1 MGSSFFEFNIATTGL
16 FAAKAGLEVTS
27 NNVTNMATPGYSRQ
41 YIKQRASSPLD
52 RYSGVG
58 QVGTG
63 TEVYGVGQYRDVYL
77 DRKYW
82 SQNAV
87 YGEYSQKNVQL
98 GMMET
103 IFSATSEKGLTSN
116 INDFF
121 ASISELNFT
130 ANDLNY
136 RSAVVNNADTFVSTI
151 RNHAHKLRQ
160 QQIDI
165 NEDIYALTER
175 INAIGTQITNLN
187 DQIYRFEIDGHT
199 ANELRDQRTL
209 LLDELSKYVNV
220 EVKEVPDTSGRGELG
235 VKMDILINGQ
245 EFINHDSSRKLKC
258 VRRTDKEILNPSD
271 APNLYNLKWE
281 NGESLNL
288 NGLEGELKGLVDIRD
303 GAGDVGTGVTSIYK
317 GIPYYVEKLNEFVRT
332 MARAFNEGTRL
343 DGTDLEGVIGHRNGF
358 DLEGNK
364 GGLFFTITDN
374 TGNTVTD
381 IPGQNGNPPT
391 ANEVKDFYDSINVF
405 NFAVSEELKKNP
417 SKLAASDNDN
427 KEESNDKVIQGFLKL
442 KDDVSL
448 FAEGGAY
455 QFVNALASTLG
466 IDTKQAENFTKYYK
480 DITTTVDNQRMQVS
494 GVSLN
499 EEVSNIVKYQHLYQT
514 ASKLINTINEIYNT
528 TINGLGI

>member
-16 FAAKAGLEVTS
+16 FAARAGLEVTS
-27 NNVTNMATPGYSRQ
+27 HNVTNMATPGYSRQ

-63 TEVYGVGQYRDVYL
+63 TEVYGIGQHRDVYL
-77 DRKYW
+77 DKKYW
-82 SQNAV
+82 SQNSV

-103 IFSATSEKGLTSN
+103 IFSATSEKGLTGN
-116 INDFF
+116 INTFF
-121 ASISELNFT
+121 NSISDLKFT
-130 ANDLNY
+130 AGDLNY
-136 RSAVVNNADTFVSTI
+136 RSAVINNADSFVSTL

-160 QQIDI
+160 QQVDI

-175 INAIGTQITNLN
+175 INAIGTQIASLN
-187 DQIYRFEIDGHT
+187 DQIYRFEIDGQT

-220 EVKEVPDTSGRGELG
+220 EFKEVPDTSGRGELG
-235 VKMDILINGQ
+235 VKANILINGQ
-245 EFINHDSSRKLKC
+245 EFINHDSSRNLKC
-258 VRRTDKEILNPSD
+258 ERRKDDQMLNPSD
-271 APNLYNLKWE
+271 APNLYNINWE
-281 NGESLNL
+281 NGEPLNL
-288 NGLEGELKGLVDIRD
+288 KGLEGELKGLVDVRD
-303 GAGDVGTGVTSIYK
+303 GNGGKGDTTVYK

-332 MARAFNEGTRL
+332 IARAFNEGTKL
-343 DGTDLEGVIGHRNGF
+343 DGTKLDGVIGHRNGF

-364 GGLFFTITDN
+364 GGLFFTKTNDDGKTEN
-374 TGNTVTD
+374 D
-381 IPGQNGNPPT
+381 IKGQNGQDATPD
-391 ANEVKDFYDSINVF
+391 EIKDFYESINVF
-405 NFAVSEELKKNP
+405 NFAVSDELKKNP
-417 SKLAASDNDN
+417 SRLATSDNPN
-427 KEESNDKVIQGFLKL
+427 KEESNDKVIQGFIKL

-466 IDTKQAENFTKYYK
+466 IDTKQAQNFTKYYK
-480 DITTTVDNQRMQVS
+480 DITKTVDNQRMQVS

-499 EEVSNIVKYQHLYQT
+499 EEVANIVKYQHLYQT
-514 ASKLINTINEIYNT
+514 ASKLINTINDIYNT